1 MRSST
6 TSQQSILLNFSS
18 LKKKKK
24 IISDLEVSMQK
35 EPTFSNIDHP

>member
-18 LKKKKK
+18 LKKKK